1 MADATRTTRFRFWLW
16 LITLIGVIVPRR
28 LRVDWRQEWEAE
40 LRYRERLLTEW
51 NRLDWRNKLE
61 LLHRSLAA
69 FWDALWLQTERW
81 EDEMIQDLRY
91 GIRTFLKNP
100 GFTAI
105 AVITLALGIGANT
118 TAFSLIHAVLIQP
131 LPYRDAGRVL
141 FAMGWDAQRDQMR
154 FQVSAADFQD
164 WRAQC
169 SSFEQAAGYRYWDVN
184 ITGNGEPERVQGYN
198 VTANLFQLLG
208 VEPLLG
214 RTFQPEEDKP
224 GAAKVAV
231 LSHGLWRRRFGAAPN
246 MIGRTVTLNDESYTI
261 IGVMPPKFE
270 FPQLN
275 FKGDLWAPFNHDAA
289 RLRADQNANFSMV
302 AVARLRSDRT
312 LAQAQAEMNGI
323 YRRLAEQYPE
333 TNASAGIRLT
343 PMQDMI
349 VRGVR
354 GPLLAL
360 LAAALFILLI
370 ACANV
375 ANLLLARAQT
385 RVKEMALR
393 AALGASAFR
402 VARQMLTESLLLALL
417 GGGLGVILGQW
428 LLAAIRSVIPE
439 HVRNSQPALME
450 IGLNPQVLFFA
461 LALALLTSLLFGL
474 APLWRLTRRELAPD
488 LKEGARNSGAG
499 LRHRA
504 GNLLVVVEVALS
516 VFLLVGSGL
525 MLRSLYAL
533 FNVNAG
539 FTAEKL
545 LALDV
550 ALPPTRYA
558 RAEQQRNFYREA
570 LARLAALPGVEAV
583 GAVNTLPL
591 STSNSGGPFL
601 IEGQPSPV
609 PGAQPNSDFRIINP
623 DYFRALGMRLERGR
637 GFTAQDN
644 RQTQPVAVV
653 NQAFARQHF
662 PNEDPVGKRIRF
674 GLPTTPLDQSPWLLI
689 IGVVNDVR
697 HLDLA
702 TAPRPESYT
711 PLEQAPRPALTLT
724 VRTSGVPEALLTAVR
739 ESLRALDANLPLYNV
754 QTMEQI
760 VARSLF
766 TQRLTTNVMLMFGGV
781 ALLMATIGLFGLIS
795 YAVSQRTREL
805 GIRLALGATKRD
817 VLRLVIGQGVK
828 LALAGLALGLAGS
841 FASMRML
848 KAMLFGVSAA
858 DPLTFTASA
867 LLLLLV
873 ALLACWI
880 PARRAMKVDPLVA
893 LKYE

>member
-1 MADATRTTRFRFWLW
+1 MLNK
-16 LITLIGVIVPRR
+16 LR
-28 LRVDWRQEWEAE
+28 LRLQALFFKSKMEDELQAE
-40 LRYRERLLTEW
+40 LQFHLEKETEENIARGMSPEEARLSALRSFGGVERVKEESRDARGVRLLEEVW
-51 NRLDWRNKLE
+51 
-61 LLHRSLAA
+61 
-69 FWDALWLQTERW
+69 
-81 EDEMIQDLRY
+81 QDLRY
-91 GIRTFLKNP
+91 GARMLRKRP
-100 GFTAI
+100 GFTLIVAL
-105 AVITLALGIGANT
+105 TLALGIGANT
-118 TAFSLIHAVLIQP
+118 TAFSLLHTVLIQP

-154 FQVSAADFQD
+154 FRVWAADFQD

-169 SSFEQAAGYRYWDVN
+169 SSFEQAAGYRYWSVN

-208 VEPLLG
+208 VDPLMG

-231 LSHGLWRRRFGAAPN
+231 LSHGLWQRRFGAAPN
-246 MIGRTVTLNDESYTI
+246 IIGQAVTLNDESYTI

-275 FKGDLWAPFNHDAA
+275 FKGDLWTPFNHDAA
-289 RLRADQNANFSMV
+289 RLRADQNANFIMV

-312 LAQAQAEMNGI
+312 LAQAQAEMNSI

-333 TNASAGIRLT
+333 TNANEGIRLA
-343 PMQDMI
+343 PMQEMI
-349 VRGVR
+349 VRGAR

-385 RVKEMALR
+385 RIKEVALR

-417 GGGLGVILGQW
+417 GGGLGVMLGQW

-439 HVRNSQPALME
+439 HVRNSQPTLME
-450 IGLNPQVLFFA
+450 VGLNLQVLLFA
-461 LALALLTSLLFGL
+461 LALALLASLLFGL
-474 APLWRLTRRELAPD
+474 APVWRLTRREVVED
-488 LKEGARNSGAG
+488 LKEGGRNFGAG
-499 LRHRA
+499 MRHRA
-504 GNLLVVVEVALS
+504 GNLLVVAEVALS

-550 ALPPTRYA
+550 ALPPARYA
-558 RAEQQRNFYREA
+558 TPEQQGNFYREA

-601 IEGQPSPV
+601 IEGQPLPA

-637 GFTAQDN
+637 AFTTQDN
-644 RQTQPVAVV
+644 QLTQPVAIV
-653 NQAFARQHF
+653 NQAFVRQHF
-662 PNEDPVGKRIRF
+662 PNEDPLGKRIRF
-674 GLPTTPLDQSPWLLI
+674 GLPTTPLGQSPWLLI
-689 IGVVNDVR
+689 IGVVNNVR

-702 TAPRPESYT
+702 TPSRPESYT

-724 VRTSGVPEALLTAVR
+724 VRTSGAPEALLTAVR
-739 ESLRALDANLPLYNV
+739 GRLRALDANLPLYNV
-754 QTMEQI
+754 QTMEQV

-805 GIRLALGATKRD
+805 GIRLALGATTRD
-817 VLRLVIGQGVK
+817 VLRLIIGQGVK
-828 LALAGLALGLAGS
+828 LALAGLGLGLAGS
-841 FASMRML
+841 FALMRML
-848 KAMLFGVSAA
+848 KTMLFGVSAA

-880 PARRAMKVDPLVA
+880 PARRATKVDPMIA
-893 LKYE
+893 LRSE